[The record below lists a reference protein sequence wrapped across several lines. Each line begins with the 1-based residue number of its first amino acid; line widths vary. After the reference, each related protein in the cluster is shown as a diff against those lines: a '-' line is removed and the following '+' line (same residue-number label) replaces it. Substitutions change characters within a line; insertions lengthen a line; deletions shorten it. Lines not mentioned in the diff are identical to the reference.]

1 MSAPLKNIPYKTHTG
16 HKLTPQEA
24 SFIDAF
30 MVHKNGSQAV
40 IEAGYRSMTPNT
52 LKIYSI

>member
-1 MSAPLKNIPYKTHTG
+1 MSTPLKNLPYKTYTG

-40 IEAGYRSMTPNT
+40 IEAGYRSKRPEMYN
-52 LKIYSI
+52 K

>member
-1 MSAPLKNIPYKTHTG
+1 MSTPLKNLPYTTHTG

-24 SFIDAF
+24 SFIDAW

-40 IEAGYRSMTPNT
+40 IEAGYSSITPNT
-52 LKIYSI
+52 LEIYSI